1 MQSWTACILGATLLA
16 ATTAAAAQPATS
28 PPAAQPA
35 PQASPQ
41 PSSSDAEMNSCL
53 CQEQN
58 VARLNDDVRNQSRT
72 YDDTRRNFQAL
83 DNQVLSSRSQVNVNN
98 PGDVD
103 AFKRLLDQR
112 DAAADTLAGNATRSY
127 ADAVTHY
134 NQAVAAYNSSC
145 AGKSFDSDRLAQLR
159 RTLSCPK
166 P

>member
-1 MQSWTACILGATLLA
+1 MQHRAACILGVAMAMAMA
-16 ATTAAAAQPATS
+16 ASAAAQPAT
-28 PPAAQPA
+28 PQPA
-35 PQASPQ
+35 PG
-41 PSSSDAEMNSCL
+41 DAEMSSCL

-58 VARLNDDVRNQSRT
+58 VARLNEDVRSQSRS

-83 DNQVLSSRSQVNVNN
+83 DNQVLSSRPQVNVNN
-98 PGDVD
+98 AGEVD

-112 DAAADTLAGNATRSY
+112 DAAADKLAGNATRSY
-127 ADAVTHY
+127 ADAVTRY

-145 AGKSFDSDRLAQLR
+145 AGKSFDADRLAQLR